1 MTLGPRSTLQE
12 QAKGTK
18 NICTWP
24 LAHEKGQAEKM
35 CKNQAMVE
43 FAKDAPPI
51 FCSKRDAQHN
61 LLRGEIP
68 THGREHEIIN
78 L

>member
-1 MTLGPRSTLQE
+1 MTFGPRSTLQE
-12 QAKGTK
+12 QTKGTK
-18 NICTWP
+18 NIWTWP
-24 LAHEKGQAEKM
+24 FAHGKGQAEKM

-43 FAKDAPPI
+43 FTKDTPPI
-51 FCSKRDAQHN
+51 FRSKRDAQHN

-78 L
+78 V

>member
-1 MTLGPRSTLQE
+1 MTFGPRSTLQK

-18 NICTWP
+18 NIWTWP

-51 FCSKRDAQHN
+51 FLSKRDA
-61 LLRGEIP
+61 
-68 THGREHEIIN
+68 
-78 L
+78 

>member
-1 MTLGPRSTLQE
+1 MTFGPRNTLQK

-18 NICTWP
+18 NIWTWP

-35 CKNQAMVE
+35 CKNQAVVE

-51 FCSKRDAQHN
+51 FLSKRDA
-61 LLRGEIP
+61 
-68 THGREHEIIN
+68 
-78 L
+78 